1 MAMQMF
7 FVGVVLLIIEGLIP
21 GFGVFGIS
29 GILCLLGSLY
39 FILGA
44 TAQAAALVG
53 GLLLVLVLLGLWLI
67 RRGPG
72 SWLGRQVTLHLRST
86 AAQGYTGSQERQDL
100 LGKTGVAQTVLR
112 PSGRAL
118 IDGELVDVIT
128 EGEFYETGTAVR
140 VVAVTGGRTVVRKE
154 EKK

>member
-1 MAMQMF
+1 MAMQLF

-44 TAQAAALVG
+44 T
-53 GLLLVLVLLGLWLI
+53 
-67 RRGPG
+67 
-72 SWLGRQVTLHLRST
+72 
-86 AAQGYTGSQERQDL
+86 AQGYTGSQERQDL

-128 EGEFYETGTAVR
+128 EGEFYEPGTAVR